1 MDDVRLH
8 RLAEVL
14 IRYSLATRQ
23 GDRVL
28 IHAPVTAAPL
38 VREVYRQAIRVGAH
52 PTARVGLDGLTSIAL
67 AEGSDDQLSQLAVL
81 DRYEIEHVDVC
92 LVISAEDRTGWAAGA
107 TPERM
112 AILGAGRSSV
122 TTRCIERITTGE
134 LRWCRTVMP
143 TDAAAEQAGMSPAEY
158 EEFVCRAALL
168 DSDDPVAAWKELH
181 DAQQEIVDYLGKH
194 DSVRIVAP
202 GVDLSYRVAGRTWI
216 NGSGEYNFPDGE
228 VFTGPIEDSVN
239 GTIRFSYPA
248 VYNGVRVEDVAL
260 RFEDGRVVEASAGA
274 GRDFLTAM
282 LSTDDGARYVG
293 EVAFGLN
300 YAVDRFTGNT
310 LFDEKI
316 GGTMH
321 VAVGQSYPHTGGRNR
336 SAIHWDMVTDL
347 RDGQVYVDGELC
359 YENGRF
365 NEGVR

>member
-1 MDDVRLH
+1 MKDSRLH

-14 IRYSLATRQ
+14 IQYSLAVEK

-28 IHAPVTAAPL
+28 IHAPVAAGPL
-38 VREVYRQAIRVGAH
+38 VREVYREVIGAGAH
-52 PTARVGLDGLTSIAL
+52 PTARIGLDGLAGIAL
-67 AEGSDDQLSQLAVL
+67 AEGDDDQLRRLPEL
-81 DRYEIEHVDVC
+81 DRHEIEHVDAW
-92 LVISAEDRTGWAAGA
+92 LLISAEDGAGPPGGT

-112 AILGAGRSSV
+112 AILRAGQAALMG
-122 TTRCIERITTGE
+122 RCIERITKGE
-134 LRWCRTVMP
+134 LRWCRTVVP
-143 TDAAAEQAGMSPAEY
+143 TDAAAEQAGMSRHEY
-158 EEFVCRAALL
+158 EAFVFRAGLL
-168 DSDDPVAAWKELH
+168 DSDDPIGAWKELH
-181 DAQQEIVDYLGKH
+181 DAQQRIVDFLGKH

-202 GVDLSYRVAGRTWI
+202 GIDLTYRVAGRTWI
-216 NGSGEYNFPDGE
+216 NGSGAYNFPDGE

-239 GTIRFSYPA
+239 GTIRFTYPA

-260 RFEDGRVVEASAGA
+260 RFEDGKVVEASAGE
-274 GRDFLTAM
+274 GEEFLTSV
-282 LSTDDGARYVG
+282 LDTDDGARYVG

-336 SAIHWDMVTDL
+336 SAIHWDMVVDL
-347 RDGQVYVDGELC
+347 REGEVYVDGELC
-359 YENGRF
+359 YKKGHFTEARM
-365 NEGVR
+365 

>member
-1 MDDVRLH
+1 MDDLRAR

-14 IRYSLATRQ
+14 IRYSLATRK

-28 IHAPVTAAPL
+28 ISAPVAAAPL
-38 VREVYRQAIRVGAH
+38 VREVYRQVIQEGGH
-52 PTARVGLDGLTSIAL
+52 PTARVGLDGLDSIAL
-67 AEGSDDQLSQLAVL
+67 AGGDEGQLRQLAEL
-81 DRYEIEHVDVC
+81 DRREIEHVDVC
-92 LVISAEDRTGWAAGA
+92 LVISAQDSVGRTVGV

-112 AILGAGRSSV
+112 AILAAARASV
-122 TTRCIERITTGE
+122 TRRCIERITEGE

-143 TDAAAEQAGMSPAEY
+143 TGAAAEQAGMSLPEY
-158 EEFVCRAALL
+158 EDFVFRAGLL
-168 DSDDPVAAWKELH
+168 DNDDPVAAWKQLH
-181 DAQQEIVDYLGKH
+181 DAQQEIVDFLSKH

-202 GVDLSYRVAGRTWI
+202 GVDLNYRVAGRTWI

-260 RFEDGRVVEASAGA
+260 RFHDGRVVDATAGA
-274 GRDFLTAM
+274 GEDFLMSM

-300 YAVDRFTGNT
+300 YAVGRFTGNT

-336 SAIHWDMVTDL
+336 SSIHWDMVTDL
-347 RDGQVYVDGELC
+347 RDGEVYVDGELC
-359 YENGRF
+359 YEKGRF
-365 NEGVR
+365 TRARM